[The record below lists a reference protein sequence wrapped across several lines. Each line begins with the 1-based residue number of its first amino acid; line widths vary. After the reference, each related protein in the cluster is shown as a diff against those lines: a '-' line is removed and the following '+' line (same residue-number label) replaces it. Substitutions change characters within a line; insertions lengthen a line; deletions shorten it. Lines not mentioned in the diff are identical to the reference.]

1 MDLVTLVQ
9 THQGFRCIPSWEITS
24 RWLKPLQ
31 TKKCTI
37 WTIRKPVVEKMDVAN
52 QDIHGQ
58 MMSISVWLSQWNLIN
73 AKIVDMNPLLSTA
86 QFNHSAGLVVGL
98 TFFRCLE
105 CWSAMTSPFLV
116 RWPHGDGIDSLINGP
131 AYFRHLDV
139 VHCVTVWQF
148 WVDG

>member
-1 MDLVTLVQ
+1 
-9 THQGFRCIPSWEITS
+9 
-24 RWLKPLQ
+24 
-31 TKKCTI
+31 
-37 WTIRKPVVEKMDVAN
+37 MDVAN

-105 CWSAMTSPFLV
+105 CWSAMTSPFVVDLTV
-116 RWPHGDGIDSLINGP
+116 MGSIASSMDLPIFGIL
-131 AYFRHLDV
+131 
-139 VHCVTVWQF
+139 TW
-148 WVDG
+148 